1 MHCTH
6 FFPHD
11 FVRSI
16 SPGILSRWALRPEH
30 DRSPKYQSSQ
40 CCPNPWKKPTGFW
53 KKRPEMTPMW
63 DFWRKSFIL
72 KKPHLVFFLGAHE
85 WKVILWKKCVLLLK
99 ATFFVQPVFFLQ
111 TRDTWKWRDRTPVF
125 FRIFKKHFKESF
137 IYKQKACKNV
147 KFNIS
152 KSWKSVIDSPFNP
165 YMLTE
170 GYFFWSN
177 QISRTI
183 PQPTHRL
190 NGNPY
195 GFTWHLLAKSRW
207 GQTALKGGK

>member
-1 MHCTH
+1 MRSCTH

-40 CCPNPWKKPTGFW
+40 CCPNPWKKTHRFW
-53 KKRPEMTPMW
+53 KQPFLCSRFFFFKHETAE
-63 DFWRKSFIL
+63 SGETE
-72 KKPHLVFFLGAHE
+72 HLFFLGF
-85 WKVILWKKCVLLLK
+85 LK
-99 ATFFVQPVFFLQ
+99 E
-111 TRDTWKWRDRTPVF
+111 
-125 FRIFKKHFKESF
+125 HFNESF

-147 KFNIS
+147 KLNIS

-165 YMLTE
+165 YMLRDL
-170 GYFFWSN
+170 FFD

-190 NGNPY
+190 NGMDRM
-195 GFTWHLLAKSRW
+195 GFTWHLCKPRVAKDRQPWKEANKGWVSPKSWRW
-207 GQTALKGGK
+207 MEDEVFLFKLHPRH

>member
-63 DFWRKSFIL
+63 DWRKSFIL
-72 KKPHLVFFLGAHE
+72 KKPPFGVFFGGSWMKGYLVEKMRIASE
-85 WKVILWKKCVLLLK
+85 SNLFC
-99 ATFFVQPVFFLQ
+99 AASFFLQ

-125 FRIFKKHFKESF
+125 FRI
-137 IYKQKACKNV
+137 
-147 KFNIS
+147 
-152 KSWKSVIDSPFNP
+152 
-165 YMLTE
+165 
-170 GYFFWSN
+170 
-177 QISRTI
+177 
-183 PQPTHRL
+183 
-190 NGNPY
+190 
-195 GFTWHLLAKSRW
+195 
-207 GQTALKGGK
+207 LKGTFQWKFHLQAKGVQTCQIEHL